1 MVVTGF
7 VAGIAT
13 PFLAKQGGRWILAG
27 AFLVLVT
34 VASDQIY
41 PKMVARLGEPSRRS
55 RVFVPLA
62 ARLVEMAWLYGLWK
76 LGVPAGVVVAAG
88 GLTLMHEYVRARGQ
102 IAGLKDIGIVTLG
115 ERSMRGWI
123 ALGGYSMAGIVALTS
138 TVYSP
143 GMVTGIVTIA
153 TTAWLLLGV
162 LGFVQL
168 AIVVSAAFRSK

>member
-1 MVVTGF
+1 MH
-7 VAGIAT
+7 
-13 PFLAKQGGRWILAG
+13 GGRWILAG
-27 AFLVLVT
+27 AFLTLVT
-34 VASDQIY
+34 VVCDQIY
-41 PKMVARLGEPSRRS
+41 PKLAARAGEQSRRS

-102 IAGLKDIGIVTLG
+102 IAGLRDVGIVTLG
-115 ERSMRGWI
+115 DRSMRGWVVL
-123 ALGGYSMAGIVALTS
+123 AGYSVAGIVALAS
-138 TVYSP
+138 TFYSG

-153 TTAWLLLGV
+153 TTAWLLLAV

-168 AIVVSAAFRSK
+168 AIVVSTAFKRE